1 VSFVAPGPV
10 YPPRTKHARTDTK
23 LILTVVR
30 ATADWQVDRRETAN
44 VKPIREF
51 IWFHWELPRLR
62 DIRDRR
68 GGRLVRGKY
77 PAWVPWSPS
86 ARLADQRDGRVGLE
100 HVHPA
105 NEIVRDLLDRPPAN
119 EAMLIRK
126 LTRLLQYAVVTPAD
140 NEQLRIAGVH
150 HRLPQGSQDAWD
162 RYRAAGLPLD
172 DFRPLE
178 PLRER

>member
-1 VSFVAPGPV
+1 MPFVEPGPV
-10 YPPRTKHARTDTK
+10 YPPRTKHARTDTR
-23 LILTVVR
+23 LILAVLT
-30 ATADWQVDRRETAN
+30 ATATWQEERGENAN
-44 VKPIREF
+44 VKPIREL

-62 DIRDRR
+62 DIRDGQ

-86 ARLADQRDGRVGLE
+86 ARVAHDHDGKIGLE

-105 NEIVRDLLDRPPAN
+105 NEIVRDLLSKAPAN

-140 NEQLRIAGVH
+140 NERLRAAGVH
-150 HRLPQGSQDAWD
+150 HRVPGGSSSAWD

-172 DFRPLE
+172 EFRPLE
-178 PLRER
+178 PLPGR